1 MKMKRNIP
9 DRTNG
14 TEQLSPVLE
23 KLKQAEQ
30 GFRVPGGYFD
40 FLSPRIAESI
50 KIRENSSFLK
60 AFLPS
65 FAKPVVWAPAMAA
78 VIVAVLLIF
87 IVPGKKAT
95 TLPLADEWTQ
105 IKMAYDPSYA
115 EEALLAES
123 NTIDRY
129 IENKGISNIASPSL
143 TIANEPSVD
152 EITEY
157 LKEHEIETDN
167 LNGY

>member
-1 MKMKRNIP
+1 MKRNIS
-9 DRTNG
+9 DQTNG
-14 TEQLSPVLE
+14 TEQFSPVLK
-23 KLKQAEQ
+23 KLKQTDR
-30 GFRVPGGYFD
+30 GFKAPAGYFD
-40 FLSPRIAESI
+40 SLSPRIAESI
-50 KIRENSSFLK
+50 KKRENSSFLK
-60 AFLPS
+60 ALLPS
-65 FAKPVVWAPAMAA
+65 FTKPVVWAPAMAT

-87 IVPGKKAT
+87 VVPDKKAT
-95 TLPLADEWTQ
+95 TLPVTDEWTQ

-123 NTIDRY
+123 NTIDMY
-129 IENKGISNIASPSL
+129 IENKGISNIASASL
-143 TIANEPSVD
+143 TTANEPSLD

>member
-1 MKMKRNIP
+1 MKMKRNIS
-9 DRTNG
+9 DQTNG
-14 TEQLSPVLE
+14 TEQFSPVLE
-23 KLKQAEQ
+23 KLKQTD
-30 GFRVPGGYFD
+30 RVFKVPAGYFD
-40 FLSPRIAESI
+40 SLSPRIAESI
-50 KIRENSSFLK
+50 KKRENSSFLK
-60 AFLPS
+60 ALLPS
-65 FAKPVVWAPAMAA
+65 FTKPVVWAPAMAT

-87 IVPGKKAT
+87 VVPGKKAT
-95 TLPLADEWTQ
+95 TLPVSDEWTQ

-123 NTIDRY
+123 NTIDKY
-129 IENKGISNIASPSL
+129 IETKDISFIVSASL
-143 TIANEPSVD
+143 TAANEPSVD